1 MGDRDD
7 DVADW
12 LKGRPLTAEQAL
24 RRRLLQNVVPSDELA
39 AVLPGAITHEDPRPC
54 LRDDQAAPACRPRHY
69 MAAIMPFRHLIVYRR

>member
-39 AVLPGAITHEDPRPC
+39 AVLPGAITHEDPRHAFAMIKPL
-54 LRDDQAAPACRPRHY
+54 LRAALDTTWPRSCRSGT
-69 MAAIMPFRHLIVYRR
+69 